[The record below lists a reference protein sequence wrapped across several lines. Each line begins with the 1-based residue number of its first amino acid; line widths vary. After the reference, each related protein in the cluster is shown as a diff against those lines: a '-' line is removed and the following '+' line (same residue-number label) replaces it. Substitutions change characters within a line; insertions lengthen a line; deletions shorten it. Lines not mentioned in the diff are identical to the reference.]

1 MRRIRTDRSFL
12 RQATAV
18 ATLVLAG
25 VVWPLAVGASAKPPA
40 LSGPQVFGWGFN
52 SPLGVSSD
60 GTHVWVANV
69 QGNSVTEL
77 DASDGALVQVLKGK
91 KVWLRQSS
99 FHLL

>member
-52 SPLGVSSD
+52 SP
-60 GTHVWVANV
+60 
-69 QGNSVTEL
+69 SVFRPT
-77 DASDGALVQVLKGK
+77 ALMCGSPMSRVTA
-91 KVWLRQSS
+91 
-99 FHLL
+99 